1 MYSKSIFVLLQ
12 HEFKHFFQGIWHH
25 EHYGSLGDA
34 LEFLE
39 TIDDNGVYNFHE
51 VETLRTRYPGIF
63 YPIYEF
69 QMHVLANTL
78 GETWWENHK
87 AFITETRLAKEKRE
101 ANLLKKE
108 KKERE
113 KQSQLVS
120 DEMLMKKMGLKYYFM
135 PWTIARER
143 QRLSRIAAIEH
154 DLEAQFND
162 LKKKI

>member
-1 MYSKSIFVLLQ
+1 M
-12 HEFKHFFQGIWHH
+12 
-25 EHYGSLGDA
+25 GDA

-69 QMHVLANTL
+69 QMHMVANTL

-87 AFITETRLAKEKRE
+87 AFIAENRLAKEKRE

-120 DEMLMKKMGLKYYFM
+120 DEMLQKKMGLKYYFM

-154 DLEAQFND
+154 DLESQFNEA
-162 LKKKI
+162 KKKA